1 MDKQQLLFDG
11 YEKQLYGTSDP
22 DTVIMHFK
30 DDITAYDNIR
40 RARLLGKGKVNCG
53 ISALLFA
60 YLGSKKIAT
69 HFIERLSDDDMLC
82 RKVTPIPIELVV
94 HNIIAGSLAEKLNLP
109 EGMKPSTVIYD
120 LRYNSS
126 ELGDPLINDSQAVA
140 LGIVSFAELGE
151 MYDTARKINDLF
163 VKIFDAAG
171 LKFVDMKLQFGKT
184 SDCSLIVS
192 DEISPDTCRIWDA
205 SNDEKLDKDR
215 FRHDL
220 GNIVDAYG
228 SVYDKLKNILG

>member
-1 MDKQQLLFDG
+1 MDRQQLVFDG
-11 YEKQLYGTSDP
+11 YEKQIYSTADP
-22 DTVIMHFK
+22 DTVILHFK

-40 RARLLGKGKVNCG
+40 RAKLTGKGAVNCG

-60 YLGSKKIAT
+60 HLGGKHIAT
-69 HFIERLSDDDMLC
+69 HFIEKISADELLC

-94 HNIIAGSLAEKLNLP
+94 HNYIAGSLADKLDLP

-140 LGIVSFAELGE
+140 LGIASFSELGE
-151 MYDTARKINDLF
+151 MYDTARKINSCL
-163 VKIFDAAG
+163 VKLFDAAG

-184 SDCSLIVS
+184 SDGALIVS

-205 SNDEKLDKDR
+205 DTDEKLDKDR

-228 SVYDKLKNILG
+228 SVYQKLKNILG